1 MLYALGEDFLPSTIT
16 AFIANFGN
24 IMVVLFGCFV
34 VTACI
39 LAGFVG
45 SGGHIGALIQ
55 PYEILVIG
63 GASLGAL
70 IIMAPVSTLIG
81 LMKGILQTIKGNPY
95 GKKAY
100 EESFQALYEL
110 FRTARKDGMLALE
123 SHIAD
128 PHSSA
133 IFSKYPKLAA
143 DHHAT
148 EFIKGAFSPIIDG
161 SVKPEELGALLE
173 LELAAMEEE
182 HHAPIVALTKT
193 ADGLPGFGIV
203 AAVLGI
209 VVTMEHI
216 SGPVEEVGHHVGAA
230 LVGTML
236 GILLSYG
243 FFAPLAAKMEV
254 IAHSEG
260 AYFKTLSSVMQG
272 FFGGM
277 QPKMAIE
284 TGRRGL
290 GSDVRPALDDMEK
303 MLKAIDSGSAAS

>member
-1 MLYALGEDFLPSTIT
+1 
-16 AFIANFGN
+16 
-24 IMVVLFGCFV
+24 MVVIVGLIV
-34 VTACI
+34 VTGCV
-39 LAGFVG
+39 LGGFVG
-45 SGGHIGALIQ
+45 SGGHIAALIQ
-55 PYEILVIG
+55 PYEIVVIG

-70 IIMAPVSTLIG
+70 ITMSPTSVLVNLVKGLIATL
-81 LMKGILQTIKGNPY
+81 KGSPY
-95 GKKAY
+95 GKKAAY
-100 EESFQALYEL
+100 EEAFSALYEL
-110 FRTARKDGMLALE
+110 FRTARKDGLLALE
-123 SHIAD
+123 SHIGD
-128 PHSSA
+128 PHNSA
-133 IFSKYPKLAA
+133 IFGKYPKLKA

-161 SVKPEELGALLE
+161 SVKPEEIGALLDI
-173 LELAAMEEE
+173 ELAAMHEE
-182 HHAPIVALTKT
+182 HHAPVAALRTT

-216 SGPVEEVGHHVGAA
+216 SGPVEEIGHHVGAA

-243 FFAPLAAKMEV
+243 FFAPLAGKMDSLGHE
-254 IAHSEG
+254 EG
-260 AYFKTLSSVMQG
+260 LYFKTLASVMQG

-290 GSDVRPALDDMEK
+290 GHDVRPDQETMEK
-303 MLKAIDSGSAAS
+303 LLKAIDTGSAA

>member
-1 MLYALGEDFLPSTIT
+1 MIVIVGCIVVIGCVLG
-16 AFIANFGN
+16 
-24 IMVVLFGCFV
+24 
-34 VTACI
+34 
-39 LAGFVG
+39 GFVC
-45 SGGHIGALIQ
+45 SGGHIAALIQ
-55 PYEILVIG
+55 PFELLTIG

-70 IIMAPVSTLIG
+70 IVMSPTSTLIN
-81 LMKGILQTIKGNPY
+81 LVKGIIQTLKGSPY
-95 GKKAY
+95 GKAAY
-100 EESFQALYEL
+100 EETFQALYEL
-110 FRTARKDGMLALE
+110 FRTARRDGMLALE

-133 IFSKYPKLAA
+133 IFAKYPKLSA

-148 EFIKGAFSPIIDG
+148 DFIKGAFGPIIDG
-161 SVKPEELGALLE
+161 SVKPEELGPLLDLE
-173 LELAAMEEE
+173 LHAMEEE
-182 HHAPIVALTKT
+182 HHAPITALSKT

-243 FFAPLAAKMEV
+243 FFAPLAGKMEV
-254 IAHSEG
+254 IGASEST
-260 AYFKTLSSVMQG
+260 YFRTLASVMQG

-290 GSDVRPALDDMEK
+290 QRDVRPDQEQLEK
-303 MLKAIDSGSAAS
+303 LLKAIDTGG

>member
-1 MLYALGEDFLPSTIT
+1 
-16 AFIANFGN
+16 
-24 IMVVLFGCFV
+24 MVVILGCIV
-34 VTACI
+34 VVGCV
-39 LAGFVG
+39 LGGFIG
-45 SGGHIGALIQ
+45 SGGHVAALIQ

-70 IIMAPVSTLIG
+70 ITMSPMSTLINLIKG
-81 LMKGILQTIKGNPY
+81 LLQTIKGSPY
-95 GKKAY
+95 SKAVY
-100 EESFQALYEL
+100 EETFQALYEL
-110 FRTARKDGMLALE
+110 FRTARKDGLLALE
-123 SHIAD
+123 PHIAD
-128 PHSSA
+128 PENSA
-133 IFSKYPKLAA
+133 IFGKYPKLKA

-161 SVKPEELGALLE
+161 SVKPEELGGLLDIE
-173 LELAAMEEE
+173 LHAMEEE
-182 HHAPIVALTKT
+182 HHAPVVALTKT

-254 IAHSEG
+254 LGHAEG
-260 AYFKTLSSVMQG
+260 AYFKTIATVLQG
-272 FFGGM
+272 FFGGL
-277 QPKMAIE
+277 QPKMALE

-290 GSDVRPALDDMEK
+290 GSDVRPDQETMEK
-303 MLKAIDSGSAAS
+303 LYKAVDTGATT

>member
-1 MLYALGEDFLPSTIT
+1 
-16 AFIANFGN
+16 
-24 IMVVLFGCFV
+24 MVVILGCV
-34 VTACI
+34 VVIGCV
-39 LAGFVG
+39 LGGFIG
-45 SGGHIGALIQ
+45 SGGHVAALIQ
-55 PYEILVIG
+55 PYEVLVIG

-70 IIMAPVSTLIG
+70 ITMSPMNVLINLIKG
-81 LMKGILQTIKGNPY
+81 LIQTIKGSPY
-95 GKKAY
+95 GKAAY
-100 EESFQALYEL
+100 EEAFQALYEL
-110 FRTARKDGMLALE
+110 FRTARKDGLLALE
-123 SHIAD
+123 SHIGD
-128 PHSSA
+128 PHNSP
-133 IFSKYPKLAA
+133 IFSKYPKLKA

-161 SVKPEELGALLE
+161 SVKPEEIGSLLE
-173 LELAAMEEE
+173 IELHAMEEE
-182 HHAPIVALTKT
+182 HHAPVIALTKT

-243 FFAPLAAKMEV
+243 FFAPLAAKMDV
-254 IAHSEG
+254 LGHAEG
-260 AYFKTLSSVMQG
+260 LYFRTLSSVMQG
-272 FFGGM
+272 FFNGM

-290 GSDVRPALDDMEK
+290 GHDVRPDQETMEK
-303 MLKAIDSGSAAS
+303 LLKAIDTGGSA

>member
-1 MLYALGEDFLPSTIT
+1 MFVIIGCVVVIGCVLG
-16 AFIANFGN
+16 
-24 IMVVLFGCFV
+24 
-34 VTACI
+34 
-39 LAGFVG
+39 GFVWA
-45 SGGHIGALIQ
+45 GGHIGALIQ
-55 PYEILVIG
+55 PSEVLTIG

-70 IIMAPVSTLIG
+70 IIMAPTSTLVNLI
-81 LMKGILQTIKGNPY
+81 KGILATLKGSPY
-95 GKKAY
+95 GKAAY
-100 EESFQALYEL
+100 EETFQALYEL
-110 FRTARKDGMLALE
+110 FRTARKDGLLALE

-133 IFSKYPKLAA
+133 IFSKYPKLSA

-148 EFIKGAFSPIIDG
+148 DFIKGAFSPLIDG
-161 SVKPEELGALLE
+161 SVKPEELGHLLE

-216 SGPVEEVGHHVGAA
+216 DGPVEEVGHHVGAA

-236 GILLSYG
+236 GILMSYG
-243 FFAPLAAKMEV
+243 FFGPLAGQMEV
-254 IAHSEG
+254 LGHAEG
-260 AYFKTLSSVMQG
+260 TYFRTLSSVMQG

-284 TGRRGL
+284 TGRRSL
-290 GSDVRPALDDMEK
+290 GRDVRPDAETLEK
-303 MLKAIDSGSAAS
+303 LLKAIDTGA